1 MDIKAQSLIPEI
13 IVTSPTTNKEPL
25 KKDSPEVEE
34 PKKKNNF
41 FRSTYDCLLYTSPSP
56 RDNR

>member
-1 MDIKAQSLIPEI
+1 VP
-13 IVTSPTTNKEPL
+13 SPTTNKEPL

-41 FRSTYDCLLYTSPSP
+41 FRSPTMSLNLSCGLTNNNFLA
-56 RDNR
+56 NQ